1 MSRLGEIVAV
11 LAKYGW
17 EDIIE
22 SSGLGRLLPKYK
34 KHLTPSATLSKHR
47 AENLRFA
54 LQELGP
60 TFIKLGQFLSTR
72 PDLLPIDYIEQL
84 EKLQDRVPPFPG
96 ETAIAIIESEFNKP
110 VEEIFSFFNPIPKA
124 SASLAQIH
132 FAYLK
137 NEQGPQPV
145 AVKIQR
151 PGIKQLI
158 DKDMQILYRLAHL
171 LNRYSSLATSFNFV
185 SFVQEFNATLHRE
198 LDFTKEAQ
206 NLKLIARN
214 LKYFDHL
221 HIPNV
226 YWSYTTSRILTLE
239 RINGE
244 RLTPELIKKAK
255 INRRHLAEELLEAY
269 LKQIIEDGFFH
280 ADPHLGNLLL
290 EPDGRLALFDLGIV
304 GTLDTDL
311 KFQIGQLLLGFAN
324 QEADRVT
331 DITLKISS
339 PTKPF
344 NIKLFEQDIR
354 HLTSKYQ
361 TALAYELGIGKAIID
376 LAKIALSYNLLLPP
390 AYNLLAK
397 TLFYLDLIISYLYPQ
412 LDYLEFIRRSTQRIF
427 FNLWQN
433 QFNVFRLTE
442 AFLETNKLNLES
454 PARLNIILNKLAKD
468 DLTIKFEHEHLE
480 GLIKALHQVS
490 NRLSIAII
498 VTAIIL
504 GSALIMQLGL
514 GRPLFGYPSFGVIG
528 FVFAALLGLYL
539 IIRIIRTERG

>member
-1 MSRLGEIVAV
+1 MSRLTEILSV

-22 SSGLGRLLPKYK
+22 SSGLGRWLPKYK
-34 KHLTPSATLSKHR
+34 KHLAPPVTLSKHR
-47 AENLRFA
+47 AENLRAA

-72 PDLLPIDYIEQL
+72 PDLLPIEYVEQL
-84 EKLQDRVPPFPG
+84 EKLQDQVPPFPQ
-96 ETAIAIIESEFNKP
+96 EIAVAIVEKEFQAP
-110 VEEIFSFFNPIPKA
+110 LEQIFSFFNPIPKA
-124 SASLAQIH
+124 SASLAQTH

-137 NEQGPQPV
+137 TERGPEPV

-151 PGIKQLI
+151 PGIKETI
-158 DKDMQILYRLAHL
+158 DQDIQVLLRLAHL

-185 SFVQEFNATLHRE
+185 SFVEEFNATLQRE

-206 NLKLIARN
+206 NLKIVARN
-214 LKYFDHL
+214 LKYFSHL
-221 HIPNV
+221 HIPKV
-226 YWSYTTSRILTLE
+226 YWQFSTKRVLTLE
-239 RINGE
+239 RIAGQ
-244 RLTPELIKKAK
+244 RLTPDVIAKAK

-290 EPDGRLALFDLGIV
+290 MPDGRLALFDLGIV
-304 GTLDTDL
+304 GTLDRDL

-324 QEADRVT
+324 QEADRIT

-344 NIKLFEQDIR
+344 NIKLLEQDIR
-354 HLTSKYQ
+354 HLTARYQ

-376 LAKIALSYNLLLPP
+376 LAKVAVNHNLLLPP

-397 TLFYLDLIISYLYPQ
+397 TLFYLDLIVSYLYPQ
-412 LDYLEFIRRSTQRIF
+412 LDYLDFIRRSTQRIF

-433 QFNVFRLTE
+433 EFNIYRLTE
-442 AFLETNKLNLES
+442 AYLEANKLYLDS
-454 PARLNIILNKLAKD
+454 PGRLNIVLNKLAKD

-480 GLIKALHQVS
+480 GLIKALHQIS
-490 NRLSIAII
+490 NRLTIAIVI
-498 VTAIIL
+498 TAIIL
-504 GSALIMQLGL
+504 GSALIMQVGL
-514 GRPLFGYPSFGVIG
+514 GRPIFGYPSFAFFG
-528 FVFAALLGLYL
+528 FIFAALLGIYL
-539 IIRIIRTERG
+539 IIRIFRSERM